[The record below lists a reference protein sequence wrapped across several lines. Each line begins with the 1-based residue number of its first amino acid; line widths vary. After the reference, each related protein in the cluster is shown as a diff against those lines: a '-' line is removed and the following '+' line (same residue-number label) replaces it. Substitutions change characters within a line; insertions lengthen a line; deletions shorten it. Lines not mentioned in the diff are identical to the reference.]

1 VALQVVTPGNI
12 DRLVE
17 HMFDQVFSESERGE
31 LLAWIR
37 RWDAENPDVDAAH
50 RVTGWIDV
58 AYLYQARLSRAQQNE
73 AAARGGPIAITGW
86 AFTSAFA

>member
-17 HMFDQVFSESERGE
+17 HMFDQVFSESER
-31 LLAWIR
+31 IR
-37 RWDAENPDVDAAH
+37 QWDAENPDVDAAH